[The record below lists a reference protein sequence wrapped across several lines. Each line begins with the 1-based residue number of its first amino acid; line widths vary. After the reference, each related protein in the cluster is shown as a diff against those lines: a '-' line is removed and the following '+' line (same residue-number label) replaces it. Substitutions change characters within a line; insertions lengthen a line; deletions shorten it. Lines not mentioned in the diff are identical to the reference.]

1 MQTTEDT
8 QILRYDNILVSK
20 RGITE
25 VHDKKVVLF
34 VPSAEIDHVILKFGR
49 SEHRPI
55 VSLSIGII
63 MTLVGI
69 YGLTYLILAPAGFRY
84 ETGMIVLGAI
94 SGTIIFD
101 ALKKRYFL
109 EVYKI
114 KGMCRLVFSKNAKL
128 NDIQDFFVKIRA
140 IYQHQI
146 TEDPH
151 LLLRPERQ

>member
-1 MQTTEDT
+1 
-8 QILRYDNILVSK
+8 
-20 RGITE
+20 
-25 VHDKKVVLF
+25 
-34 VPSAEIDHVILKFGR
+34 
-49 SEHRPI
+49 
-55 VSLSIGII
+55 

-84 ETGMIVLGAI
+84 ETGMMILGVI
-94 SGTIIFD
+94 GGTIIFD

-128 NDIQDFFVKIRA
+128 RDIQDFFVKIKA
-140 IYQHQI
+140 IYKHDI
-146 TEDPH
+146 MEDSH